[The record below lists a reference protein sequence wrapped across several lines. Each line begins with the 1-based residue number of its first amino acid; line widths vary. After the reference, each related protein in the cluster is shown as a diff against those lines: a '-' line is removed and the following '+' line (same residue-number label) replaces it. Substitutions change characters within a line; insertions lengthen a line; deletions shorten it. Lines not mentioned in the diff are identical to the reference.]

1 MIFDILYLKLTV
13 GYSSVGPGW
22 SDGRGGGKG
31 RSGMSLL
38 QLGKICC
45 FIQID
50 FKCYHICQEKIF
62 CFQTWFSSFLICGV
76 DLWLLLTDLHRR
88 SRLLLQSGSHH
99 GYCLYWRCNRHL
111 RGPRRSPRNQAA
123 STWISRTT
131 KSWFVISDQ
140 RRAQTLH
147 FSLQCLTQVRR
158 PYLSHSHGRWACPLC
173 SSPPPSLE
181 ENIFADSVPTE
192 YCSTFHFPSVCSCV
206 RHRRDIS
213 HFSRI

>member
-131 KSWFVISDQ
+131 ESWFVISDWLLRSTNFAFLTSMLLWSAPAISFSQ
-140 RRAQTLH
+140 PWKVSMSTL
-147 FSLQCLTQVRR
+147 FLPSTSL
-158 PYLSHSHGRWACPLC
+158 GRQYF
-173 SSPPPSLE
+173 E
-181 ENIFADSVPTE
+181 GVN
-192 YCSTFHFPSVCSCV
+192 
-206 RHRRDIS
+206 
-213 HFSRI
+213 